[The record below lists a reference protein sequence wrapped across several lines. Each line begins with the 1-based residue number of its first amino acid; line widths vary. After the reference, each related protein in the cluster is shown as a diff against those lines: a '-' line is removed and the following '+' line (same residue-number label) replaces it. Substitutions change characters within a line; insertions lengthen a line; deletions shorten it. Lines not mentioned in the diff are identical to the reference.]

1 MFRNFV
7 PSTDK
12 IYQWDY
18 LKVADLK
25 RSTKG
30 AMTGFLRRAHQQ
42 RVIKNE
48 MRKQFV
54 VSADE
59 IYQ

>member
-12 IYQWDY
+12 IYQCDY
-18 LKVADLK
+18 PKVADLK

-30 AMTGFLRRAHQQ
+30 AMTGFLRRAYQQ